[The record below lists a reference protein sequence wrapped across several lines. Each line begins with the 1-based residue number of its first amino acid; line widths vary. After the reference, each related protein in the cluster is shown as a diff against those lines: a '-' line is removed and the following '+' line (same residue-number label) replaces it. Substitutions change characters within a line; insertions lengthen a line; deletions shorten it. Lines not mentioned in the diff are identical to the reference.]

1 MSILSASFLF
11 FLLLSV
17 KAGSGQP
24 LNQNEVAILLNLLQS
39 KTSINMAQF
48 AQVLNIKM
56 NPETEQQLNKIN
68 LPPGILDVA
77 EKQPEQQQQQQQPPP
92 PPPPPK
98 PPLPPSPDQETLKQ
112 TATPQLSVQA
122 TPLTQSK
129 VDTEVTQAAVQS
141 AFTVL
146 LSQLLKAQQLKQKEN
161 FLEEKENGSG
171 HDMSLQPRQP
181 PEPSTPA
188 SGNWEDAESPASAYP
203 HLIKSLYTCA
213 GMSFGV
219 GKSKFRQVG
228 NLYD

>member
-1 MSILSASFLF
+1 MSILSVSFLF

-68 LPPGILDVA
+68 LPAGILNVA
-77 EKQPEQQQQQQQPPP
+77 EKQSEQQQQQQQQPP

-98 PPLPPSPDQETLKQ
+98 PPLPPSPDQEPLKQ

-171 HDMSLQPRQP
+171 NDMSLQSRQP

-188 SGNWEDAESPASAYP
+188 SGNWEDTESPASVYP

-213 GMSFGV
+213 GMSFSV
-219 GKSKFRQVG
+219 GEIIFRQVG
-228 NLYD
+228 NL